1 MKKWYSNNGFFSP
14 EKINLCTWNNNIS
27 KIVPFPQIIAHC
39 TSLRRKITF
48 LNMSDVVWVLVFLIK
63 MSLNYM
69 HISRC
74 FIHFRQVFQ
83 LSTRLSLLTFVCLYC
98 IYTMIWCE
106 KIPWKK
112 LPTRLLSTQ
121 VYSKVDIVV
130 RIEKIYVGFRI
141 PKICQFLNGFYPLNF
156 WRVYFASDKLLTSY
170 HTYVIEMHV

>member
-1 MKKWYSNNGFFSP
+1 MKKWYSNNRELKFYCIKSYGFF
-14 EKINLCTWNNNIS
+14 LCSWDKQCIHNIP

-39 TSLRRKITF
+39 TSWRRKITF

-121 VYSKVDIVV
+121 VYSKVD
-130 RIEKIYVGFRI
+130 
-141 PKICQFLNGFYPLNF
+141 
-156 WRVYFASDKLLTSY
+156 T
-170 HTYVIEMHV
+170 